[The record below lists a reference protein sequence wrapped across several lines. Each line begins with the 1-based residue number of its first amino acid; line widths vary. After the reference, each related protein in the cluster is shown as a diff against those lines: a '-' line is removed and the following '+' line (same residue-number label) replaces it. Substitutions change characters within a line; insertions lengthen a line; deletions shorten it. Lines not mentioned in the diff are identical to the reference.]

1 MLLAHLVIDPGVT
14 LTAPVVGT
22 AVGFVLAFIL
32 QRRREDKP

>member
-1 MLLAHLVIDPGVT
+1 MFLAHLVIDPGVT
-14 LTAPVVGT
+14 LTALVVGI